1 MNRKLKMGMV
11 GGCLFSFIGKVH
23 RMAAALD
30 NEIELVGGAFNADKT
45 LSKQAGEA
53 YYLDSER
60 VYGSYQEMFEKEKL
74 LPEGIRMDFVT
85 IVTPNFLHYQIAKT
99 ALENGFHVVCE
110 KPMTLTSEEA
120 KNLAEL
126 VESTGLVF
134 ALTHPYTAY
143 PLVKQAKYIVE
154 QGMLGSIRKVI
165 VEYSQGWMATSIETT
180 GNQQASWRT
189 DPKKA
194 GKSGSIGDI
203 GVHAQN
209 LAEYITGQNICE
221 VCADLT
227 TFVQGRKLE
236 DDASMFIHFDK
247 GAKGILTS
255 SQISVGEEN
264 NLTIKVYGEKGGI
277 EWHQQ
282 EPNSLVLNL
291 LGKPMQIIRAGDTNN
306 LCPQAI
312 KNTRLPSGHPEGLI
326 EAFANIY
333 KNFAEAVRAKKQ
345 GLKIQSNDFD
355 LASVHDGLKEMLFID
370 AVIES
375 SQSNEKWIK
384 LKN

>member
-1 MNRKLKMGMV
+1 L
-11 GGCLFSFIGKVH
+11 
-23 RMAAALD
+23 A
-30 NEIELVGGAFNADKT
+30 
-45 LSKQAGEA
+45 
-53 YYLDSER
+53 
-60 VYGSYQEMFEKEKL
+60 
-74 LPEGIRMDFVT
+74 
-85 IVTPNFLHYQIAKT
+85 TP
-99 ALENGFHVVCE
+99 V
-110 KPMTLTSEEA
+110 
-120 KNLAEL
+120 
-126 VESTGLVF
+126 
-134 ALTHPYTAY
+134 
-143 PLVKQAKYIVE
+143 
-154 QGMLGSIRKVI
+154 
-165 VEYSQGWMATSIETT
+165 ETT

-209 LAEYITGQNICE
+209 LAEYITGQNISE

-227 TFVQGRKLE
+227 TFVSGRKLD
-236 DDASMFIHFDK
+236 DDASVLIHFDK
-247 GAKGILTS
+247 GAKGILTA

-282 EPNSLVLNL
+282 EHSSLLFNSL
-291 LGKPMQIIRAGDTNN
+291 GKTTQVIRAGDTDN

-333 KNFAEAVRAKKQ
+333 KNFAEAVRANKE
-345 GLKIQSNDFD
+345 GSKINSNDFD
-355 LASVHDGLKEMLFID
+355 LATVHDGLKGMLFID

-375 SQSNEKWIK
+375 SQSKEKWIK

>member
-1 MNRKLKMGMV
+1 
-11 GGCLFSFIGKVH
+11 
-23 RMAAALD
+23 
-30 NEIELVGGAFNADKT
+30 
-45 LSKQAGEA
+45 
-53 YYLDSER
+53 
-60 VYGSYQEMFEKEKL
+60 
-74 LPEGIRMDFVT
+74 MDFVT

>member
-1 MNRKLKMGMV
+1 MDRKLKMGMV
-11 GGCLFSFIGKVH
+11 GGCLSSFIGKVH

-30 NEIELVGGAFNADKT
+30 NEIELVGGAFNADAA

-53 YYLDSER
+53 YYLDNDR
-60 VYGSYQEMFEKEKL
+60 VYGSYQEMIEKEKL
-74 LPEGIRMDFVT
+74 LPEGTRMDFIT
-85 IVTPNFLHYQIAKT
+85 IVTPNFLHYQIAKM

-120 KNLAEL
+120 KNLTEL

-134 ALTHPYTAY
+134 ALTHPYMAY
-143 PLVKQAKYIVE
+143 PLVKQAKYFVE
-154 QGMLGSIRKVI
+154 QGMLGKIRKVI
-165 VEYSQGWMATSIETT
+165 VEYSQGWLATSIEST
-180 GNQQASWRT
+180 GNQQALWRT

-209 LAEYITGQNICE
+209 LAEYITGQNISE
-221 VCADLT
+221 VCADLSS
-227 TFVQGRKLE
+227 FVPGRKLD
-236 DDASMFIHFDK
+236 DDANILIHFDK

-264 NLTIKVYGEKGGI
+264 NLSIKVFGEKGGI
-277 EWHQQ
+277 EWYQQ

-291 LGKPMQIIRAGDTNN
+291 LGKPMQIIRAGDADN
-306 LCPQAI
+306 LCPKAI

-326 EAFANIY
+326 EAFSNIY
-333 KNFAEAVRAKKQ
+333 RNFAEAVRAKKQ
-345 GLKIQSNDFD
+345 GLKVHSNDFD
-355 LASVHDGLKEMLFID
+355 LATVHDGLKGMLFIE

-375 SQSNEKWIK
+375 SQSTEKWIK

>member
-1 MNRKLKMGMV
+1 MKQRIKMGMV
-11 GGCLFSFIGKVH
+11 GGCLSSFIGKVH

-30 NEIELVGGAFNADKT
+30 NEIELVAGAFNADLE

-60 VYGSYQEMFEKEKL
+60 VYGSYREMIEKEKQ
-74 LPEGIRMDFVT
+74 LPQGVRIDFIS
-85 IVTPNFLHYQIAKT
+85 IVTSNFLHFDIAKM

-110 KPMTLTSEEA
+110 KPMTITSDEA
-120 KNLAEL
+120 RKLEEL
-126 VESTGLVF
+126 VKSTGLIF

-143 PLVKQAKYIVE
+143 PLVKHAKYLVE
-154 QGMLGSIRKVI
+154 QGFLGAIRKVV
-165 VEYSQGWMATSIETT
+165 VEYPQGWLATALETT
-180 GNQQASWRT
+180 GHQQAGWRT
-189 DPKKA
+189 DPKKS

-209 LAEYITGQNICE
+209 LAEYITGHNITE
-221 VCADLT
+221 ICAVIT
-227 TFVQGRKLE
+227 NFVPGRLLE
-236 DDASMFIHFDK
+236 DDANVLIRFEN
-247 GAKGILTS
+247 GAKGILYA

-264 NLTIKVYGEKGGI
+264 NITIRVYGETGGL

-282 EPNSLVLNL
+282 EPNSFIHRPIN
-291 LGKPMQIIRAGDTNN
+291 KPMQIIRAGDTDN
-306 LCPQAI
+306 LCALAV

-333 KNFAEAVRAKKQ
+333 RNFAEAVRAKNE
-345 GLKIQSNDFD
+345 GLEIQTNNYDF
-355 LASVHDGLKEMLFID
+355 ASVQEGLRGMLFID

-375 SQSNEKWIK
+375 SQSTEKWIK
-384 LKN
+384 LNV